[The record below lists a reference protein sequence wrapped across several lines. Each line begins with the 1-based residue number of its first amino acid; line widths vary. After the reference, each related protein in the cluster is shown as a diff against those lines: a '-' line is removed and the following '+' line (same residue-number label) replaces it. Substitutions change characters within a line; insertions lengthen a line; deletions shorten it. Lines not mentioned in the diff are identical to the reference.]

1 MKMQDVIRRLWL
13 GVVLIAAASSIL
25 LMSDSSQ
32 RKSGHAL
39 LRVALFQHSSQSA
52 LDESVQGILTGL
64 AEHGFIDGKTISVQ
78 RFNAENDIGTA
89 NAIARQITSGGFD
102 LVITSSTI
110 SMQVVANANRTGKT
124 KHVFG
129 IVTDPFKAGVGI
141 SKENP
146 LDHPKYMTGIGSLV
160 PPELAFAMAK
170 KMFPELKTVGLVWNP
185 SESNSVAFT
194 TAARA
199 AVPRMGITLL
209 EANAESSSS
218 VQEAAASLVARGAE
232 ALWISG
238 DVTVL
243 VAVESVVKAATKG
256 HIPVFSSIPPNV
268 KHGTLFDVGANYF
281 EIGRETG
288 NLAAKVL
295 NGTDPATIPVV
306 NLVPEEVAVNPLAL
320 AGLRDPWKMPPEIL
334 QSAQI
339 VIDAQ
344 GLHDRTKPAAAA
356 ALSPGRTY
364 KMGVVYFAP
373 EEGADLVLKALFET
387 LAQEGFVEGKN
398 LEVKRSHAQ
407 GDFTNIPALLQ
418 NYDSQRMDL
427 IVTLTTPC
435 LTGACAIVK
444 HTPVVFT
451 YVTDPIAAGAGKTLA
466 DHLPRVTGVGSFP
479 PMEDTIDMIQKLVPG
494 VKSVGTLYNSSEAN
508 SRKVV
513 SVARDM
519 FTKRGIKLEEVTVTG
534 SSEIFQAAQVLTHR
548 NIQVIWVGGDNTV
561 LQGFDAVAKAAR
573 DAKLPL
579 IINDPEF
586 TDRGAL
592 ACVGLGWYQA
602 GAAAGKLASRVLRG
616 EDPTSIPFEEVA
628 VKKVVLNQSVA
639 RTLGITFPPDVLKE
653 ATQ

>member
-1 MKMQDVIRRLWL
+1 MKIQDVIRRLWL
-13 GVVLIAAASSIL
+13 GVVLIVAASSIL

-39 LRVALFQHSSQSA
+39 PRVALFQHSSQSA
-52 LDESVQGILTGL
+52 LDEGVQGILTGL

-110 SMQVVANANRTGKT
+110 SMQVVANANRAGKT

-129 IVTDPFKAGVGI
+129 IVTDPFNAGVGI
-141 SKENP
+141 SRENP

-160 PPELAFAMAK
+160 PPEIAFAMAK
-170 KMFPELKTVGLVWNP
+170 KMFPALKTVGLVWNP

-199 AVPRMGITLL
+199 AVPRMGINLL

-243 VAVESVVKAATKG
+243 VAAESVVKAATKG

-288 NLAAKVL
+288 DLAAKVL

-306 NLVPEEVAVNPLAL
+306 NLVPEEVAVNSLAL
-320 AGLRDPWKMPPEIL
+320 AGLRDPWKIPPELL

-344 GLHDRTKPAAAA
+344 GLHDRTKPAAVA

-418 NYDSQRMDL
+418 NYDSQQMDL

-479 PMEDTIDMIQKLVPG
+479 PMEDTIAMIQKLVPG

-548 NIQVIWVGGDNTV
+548 NIQVMWVGGDNTV
-561 LQGFDAVAKAAR
+561 LQGFDAVAKATR

-616 EDPTSIPFEEVA
+616 EDPTGIPFEEVA
-628 VKKVVLNQSVA
+628 VKKVVLNQNVA
-639 RTLGITFPPDVLKE
+639 KTLGITFPPDVLKE

>member
-1 MKMQDVIRRLWL
+1 MKIQDVIRRLWL
-13 GVVLIAAASSIL
+13 GVVLIVAASSIL

-39 LRVALFQHSSQSA
+39 PRVALFQHSSQSA
-52 LDESVQGILTGL
+52 LDEGVQGILTGL

-110 SMQVVANANRTGKT
+110 SMQVVANANRAGKT

-129 IVTDPFKAGVGI
+129 IVTDPFNAGVGI
-141 SKENP
+141 SRENP

-160 PPELAFAMAK
+160 PPEIAFAMAK
-170 KMFPELKTVGLVWNP
+170 KMFPALKTVGLVWNP

-199 AVPRMGITLL
+199 AVPRMGINLL

-243 VAVESVVKAATKG
+243 VAAESVVKAATKG

-288 NLAAKVL
+288 DLAAKVL

-306 NLVPEEVAVNPLAL
+306 NLVPEEVAVNSLAL
-320 AGLRDPWKMPPEIL
+320 AGLRDPWKIPPELL

-344 GLHDRTKPAAAA
+344 GLHDRTKPAAVA

-418 NYDSQRMDL
+418 NYDSQQMDL

-479 PMEDTIDMIQKLVPG
+479 PMEDTIAMIQKLVPG

-548 NIQVIWVGGDNTV
+548 NIQVMWVGGDNTV

-616 EDPTSIPFEEVA
+616 EDPTGIPFEEVA
-628 VKKVVLNQSVA
+628 VKKVVLNQNVA
-639 RTLGITFPPDVLKE
+639 KTLGITFPPDVLKE

>member
-1 MKMQDVIRRLWL
+1 MKIQEVVRRLWL

-39 LRVALFQHSSQSA
+39 PRVAVLQHSSQTA
-52 LDESVQGILTGL
+52 LDESVQGILAGL

-89 NAIARQITSGGFD
+89 NAIARQITGGGFD

-110 SMQVVANANRTGKT
+110 SMQVVANANKAGKT
-124 KHVFG
+124 KHIFG
-129 IVTDPFKAGVGI
+129 IVTDPFHAGVGVNA
-141 SKENP
+141 ENP

-170 KMFPELKTVGLVWNP
+170 KMFPALKTVGLVWNP
-185 SESNSVAFT
+185 SESNSVVFT

-243 VAVESVVKAATKG
+243 VAAESVVKAATKG

-268 KHGTLFDVGANYF
+268 KHGTLFDVGANYYQ
-281 EIGRETG
+281 IGVKTG
-288 NLAAKVL
+288 ELAARVL
-295 NGTDPATIPVV
+295 GGADPATIPVV
-306 NLVPEEVAVNPLAL
+306 NLVPEELAVNTLAL
-320 AGLRDPWKMPPEIL
+320 AGLRDSWKIPSELL

-339 VIDAQ
+339 LVDAQ
-344 GLHDRTKPAAAA
+344 GLHDRTKPAEAA
-356 ALSPGRTY
+356 ALPPGRIY
-364 KMGVVYFAP
+364 KLGVVYFAP
-373 EEGADLVLKALFET
+373 EEGADLVLRALFET
-387 LAQEGFVEGKN
+387 LAKEGFVEGKN
-398 LEVKRSHAQ
+398 LEVRRAHAQ
-407 GDFTNIPALLQ
+407 AEMSNIPALLQ
-418 NYDSQRMDL
+418 NFDSQQMDL

-444 HTPVVFT
+444 RTPVVFT
-451 YVTDPIAAGAGKTLA
+451 YVTDPVAAGAGMSLT
-466 DHLPRVTGVGSFP
+466 DHLPRITGVGSFP
-479 PMEDTIDMIQKLVPG
+479 PMEDTVDMIRKLVPG
-494 VKSVGTLYNSSEAN
+494 VKSVGTIYNSSEAN
-508 SRKVV
+508 SRKVI
-513 SVARDM
+513 SVARGL
-519 FTKRGIKLEEVTVTG
+519 FAKNGIGLEEVTVTG
-534 SSEIFQAAQVLTHR
+534 SSEVFQAAQVLTHR
-548 NIQVIWVGGDNTV
+548 NIQAMWVDGDNTV
-561 LQGFDAVAKAAR
+561 IQGFDAVAKIAR

-586 TDRGAL
+586 VDRGAL

-602 GAAAGKLASRVLRG
+602 GEAAGKLASRVLRG
-616 EDPTSIPFEEVA
+616 ENPTNIPFEEVA
-628 VKKVVLNQSVA
+628 VKKVVLNQDVA
-639 RTLGITFPPDVLKE
+639 KTLGITFPPEVLKE
-653 ATQ
+653 AAQ